1 MAGIG
6 RKILAVVA
14 GFALWGILWNL
25 GTTGAQ
31 AALPTIL
38 APDRPIEHTGALWGL
53 IAYSVVLSV
62 LVGYV
67 AAMIAGAPAALALA
81 IVNLAVG
88 IIAEISYWDLMP
100 VWYHLIFLLL
110 VAPST
115 LFGGV
120 LHSSLRQVS
129 AETDTNST

>member
-14 GFALWGILWNL
+14 GFALWGILWSL

-31 AALPTIL
+31 AALPAIL
-38 APDRPIEHTGALWGL
+38 APDQPIEHTGALWGL
-53 IAYSVVLSV
+53 IAYSVVLSI

-67 AAMIAGAPAALALA
+67 AAMIASARAVLALA
-81 IVNLAVG
+81 IVNLVAG
-88 IIAEISYWDLMP
+88 IIAEVSYWELLP

-110 VAPST
+110 VVPAT
-115 LFGGV
+115 IVGGRV
-120 LHSSLRQVS
+120 GSRR
-129 AETDTNST
+129 